1 MNKIKCAAKCQRD
14 DTAVSQS
21 LIVNK
26 GPGVSDK
33 NPIDYKHLRSY
44 FMFVFKKS
52 YEQFSHQVYSNVWK
66 TFFPIMTYLWTS
78 SCQCSDGPIKLQS
91 QS

>member
-1 MNKIKCAAKCQRD
+1 MNQIKCAAKCQRD

-44 FMFVFKKS
+44 FMFVFKKGKG
-52 YEQFSHQVYSNVWK
+52 VT
-66 TFFPIMTYLWTS
+66 TFGLHEKINRR
-78 SCQCSDGPIKLQS
+78 GPIQ
-91 QS
+91 